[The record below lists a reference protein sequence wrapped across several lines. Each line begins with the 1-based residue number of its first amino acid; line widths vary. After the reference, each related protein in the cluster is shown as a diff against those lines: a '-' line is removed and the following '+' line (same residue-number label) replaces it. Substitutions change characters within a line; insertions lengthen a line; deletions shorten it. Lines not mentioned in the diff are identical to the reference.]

1 MLELMVDKG
10 NQNSITDAGVGVL
23 CVKTAVRG
31 AYFNVLVNA
40 KSLKDKSFAEQI
52 TNQAKAILEQNHQR
66 ADAIV
71 AKVEKALV

>member
-10 NQNSITDAGVGVL
+10 NPNSITDAGVGVL

-40 KSLKDKSFAEQI
+40 KSLKDKAFAEKI
-52 TNQAKAILEQNHQR
+52 THQAKAILEQNHQR